1 MTIMNKGNWNHP
13 RITQTI
19 PIKHTRKARHQ
30 GTTNN
35 SHIVHCTHTLEST
48 DVKVQNVYHGK

>member
-1 MTIMNKGNWNHP
+1 MTN
-13 RITQTI
+13 I
-19 PIKHTRKARHQ
+19 PGKHDIK

-48 DVKVQNVYHGK
+48 DVKVENIYLGK